1 MRHTGL
7 VMSRAHRFLMTRN
20 NAKAKHRRLQ
30 ACARLS
36 PAGFA
41 ARASGEEVICGTAR
55 PSRSS

>member
-1 MRHTGL
+1 
-7 VMSRAHRFLMTRN
+7 MTRN

-41 ARASGEEVICGTAR
+41 APRAGSPGTGHRAGGTLD
-55 PSRSS
+55 RSQ